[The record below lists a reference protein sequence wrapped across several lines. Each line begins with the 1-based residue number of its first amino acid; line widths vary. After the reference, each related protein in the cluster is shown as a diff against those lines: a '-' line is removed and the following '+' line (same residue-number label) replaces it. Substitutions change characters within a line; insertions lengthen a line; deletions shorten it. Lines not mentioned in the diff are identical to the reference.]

1 LKADKKANYQSEPK
15 AKPKPEPKAAV
26 TSTLKNFYH
35 HHDDNFNN

>member
-15 AKPKPEPKAAV
+15 AKPKPEPKASV
-26 TSTLKNFYH
+26 TSTLKIFY